1 MSDEKKRF
9 LKPVYEDIVSNSPL
23 DLILVLVNFYFYIS
37 EDFSTAYLEIFDWQ
51 VVYC

>member
-9 LKPVYEDIVSNSPL
+9 LKSVYKDIVRNSPL
-23 DLILVLVNFYFYIS
+23 DLILILVNFYFYIS
-37 EDFSTAYLEIFDWQ
+37 EDFSSAYLEIFDWQ